1 MVRLHWWTADGLA
14 SAITVAGRS
23 WLPSKRAAS
32 LALLLSLAALVA
44 LGETTASGSTYPVER
59 RIQEDPDLSEFY
71 SMVERDPTL
80 MQMMKRDAM
89 SVFAPTNRAFQSFTG
104 NLNVLYHVLPDW
116 VPLDR
121 LNYRLET
128 LANRAAVYITRRK
141 IPTDPHYEVFV
152 NNAQILDLRAANRS
166 YRSEMNKRQALYIID
181 DVLVSVPSFGESDK
195 LGPATGDGVVTPRVS
210 AWDLLVHSESS
221 FFGTFRLG
229 PLRKQVMQQQQEH
242 LYRGQGDHTFF
253 LPVEQSYKPRSSL
266 TRLDRVALEGH
277 IIPNRVLFTACA
289 PYNEPLR
296 TLAFGENVKV
306 TITFVSYGTG
316 RDARV
321 YVMSRT
327 ALPNAR
333 LASGT
338 VIAQV
343 VKANL
348 PVGNGVVHLI
358 NRPLVVVDSNIA
370 QALQED
376 EDGIFSKFFDLIEDY
391 GPDFLR
397 ALQTGSGPR
406 TLLVPDKTAV
416 SRIQESKYLNDRKK
430 MMEVFRMHLIPESL
444 PIDRIRR
451 SSAGIGHYATA
462 APNMFLYFDMQQ
474 NQQSHESIVT
484 VEGGGVNATV
494 LLPDITTTDGY
505 IHLIDRVLGL
515 PHMSVRE
522 KLETDPM
529 LNLSY
534 ELGMLNRFNEQL
546 NKTTRR
552 YTFFVPRDQAWVN
565 WFTKRASRRL
575 DVFLQHPDKVRTVME
590 RHLIIADRVF
600 RMSELKSMSPE
611 SLILPTTTN
620 SAPLRLRVRLEDR
633 RFFIK
638 WQEGGNWISVFR
650 HDIECT
656 NGIIHV
662 LDEPLMLDTDIPDA
676 SSGSGGGGAAP
687 WLLLV
692 ACMRCIT
699 AIWQQ

>member
-1 MVRLHWWTADGLA
+1 MNH
-14 SAITVAGRS
+14 
-23 WLPSKRAAS
+23 
-32 LALLLSLAALVA
+32 
-44 LGETTASGSTYPVER
+44 
-59 RIQEDPDLSEFY
+59 FY

-80 MQMMKRDAM
+80 MQMMKREAM
-89 SVFAPTNRAFQSFTG
+89 TVFAPTNRAFQSFTG
-104 NLNVLYHVLPDW
+104 NMNVLYHVLPEW

-121 LNYRLET
+121 LDYRLET
-128 LANRAAVYITRRK
+128 LANRAVVYITRRK
-141 IPTDPHYEVFV
+141 IPIESQYEVFV
-152 NNAQILDLRAANRS
+152 NNAQILDLRAANHS
-166 YRSEMNKRQALYIID
+166 YRSETNKQQALYIIG
-181 DVLVSVPSFGESDK
+181 DVLLSVPTFGETER
-195 LGPATGDGVVTPRVS
+195 LGGSSGDGVVAHRIST
-210 AWDLLVHSESS
+210 WDLLVHSESS

-229 PLRKQVMQQQQEH
+229 PLRKQVTQQQQEH
-242 LYRGQGDHTFF
+242 LYRGQGFHTFF

-266 TRLDRVALEGH
+266 TRLDRVGLEGH
-277 IIPNRVLFTACA
+277 VIPDRVLFTACA
-289 PYNEPLR
+289 PYNEPLQ
-296 TLAFGENVKV
+296 TLAFGENVKI
-306 TITFVSYGTG
+306 TISFVSYGTG

-338 VIAQV
+338 VIAQI

-348 PVGNGVVHLI
+348 PVSNGVVHLI
-358 NRPLVVVDSNIA
+358 NRPLVVVDNKIA

-376 EDGIFSKFFDLIEDY
+376 EDGIFSKFYDLIADY
-391 GPDFLR
+391 GPDFFA
-397 ALQTGSGPR
+397 ALQTGSGPK
-406 TLLVPDKTAV
+406 TLLVPDKAAV

-430 MMEVFRMHLIPESL
+430 MMEVFRMHLIQESL

-451 SSAGIGHYATA
+451 SSTGVIGHYATA
-462 APNMFLYFDMQQ
+462 APNMFVYFDLQQ

-494 LLPDITTTDGY
+494 LLPDITTVDGY
-505 IHLIDRVLGL
+505 IHVIDRVLGL
-515 PHMSVRE
+515 PHMNVRE

-565 WFTKRASRRL
+565 WFTKRTSRRL
-575 DVFLQHPDKVRTVME
+575 DVFLQHPDKVRSVME

-611 SLILPTTTN
+611 SLILPTSTN

-638 WQEGGNWISVFR
+638 WKEGGNWISVFR

-662 LDEPLMLDTDIPDA
+662 LDEPLMLDTDIPEA
-676 SSGSGGGGAAP
+676 TSSAAGGLISTRSILIIVGCTSGAP
-687 WLLLV
+687 AWLLLL
-692 ACMRCIT
+692 ALARCIST
-699 AIWQQ
+699 IWQ